1 MSLDALEGEKTKV
14 HQSGD
19 DVDAGAAV
27 TSSSFLSTF
36 RFLLLSIGI
45 YIDTPATT
53 QESKLDQIVQ
63 KVQIFLGS
71 IQISRTNI

>member
-63 KVQIFLGS
+63 PSRRYKN
-71 IQISRTNI
+71 ISRKDSNI

>member
-1 MSLDALEGEKTKV
+1 M

-63 KVQIFLGS
+63 KIQIFLGS

>member
-63 KVQIFLGS
+63 KIQIFLGR

>member
-19 DVDAGAAV
+19 DVDAGGAV

-53 QESKLDQIVQ
+53 QESKLGQIVQ
-63 KVQIFLGS
+63 KIQIFLGS

>member
-63 KVQIFLGS
+63 KIQIILGR
-71 IQISRTNI
+71 IQISRTNV

>member
-19 DVDAGAAV
+19 DIDAGAAV

-63 KVQIFLGS
+63 KIQIFLGS

>member
-19 DVDAGAAV
+19 DVDAGVAV

-53 QESKLDQIVQ
+53 QESKLGQIVQ
-63 KVQIFLGS
+63 KIQIFLGS

>member
-1 MSLDALEGEKTKV
+1 MDALEGEKTKV

-63 KVQIFLGS
+63 KIQIFLGS

>member
-63 KVQIFLGS
+63 KIQIFLGS

>member
-1 MSLDALEGEKTKV
+1 MCLDALEGEKTKV

-63 KVQIFLGS
+63 KIQIILGR

>member
-63 KVQIFLGS
+63 KIQIFLGR
-71 IQISRTNI
+71 IQIYRTNI